1 MLGFIPLFADEG
13 FAAPKAIPLSCPLCV
28 SSLVNSDLE
37 GSGVASLGPALPE
50 EDVNVVVEPGDAE
63 GFAPL

>member
-1 MLGFIPLFADEG
+1 VLGLVPLFTGEG

-28 SSLVNSDLE
+28 PRLANSDLE